1 MIGII
6 SDVHGNYAALMA
18 VLDALDRM
26 RVSEIIC
33 LGDTAGY
40 YCQINECCDAL
51 RGRGI
56 FSLQGNHDWYLSS
69 EEGCPRSTSANRCLA
84 YQRDVVTEENLAW
97 LATLKPR
104 AHLYGI
110 DFVHGGWNDPLDEYF
125 APEPGYFA
133 QIPGNY
139 FASGHTHVQLLWSQD
154 GKTYCNPGA
163 VGQPRDGNPDAGFAV
178 WDGRQFKLFR
188 VPYDVNA
195 TQRAMRDAGFEPY
208 YYDNL
213 AIGARIG
220 GKIDGYPSLAAAKHE
235 AVTYDANG
243 ASSPADTIERDR

>member
-6 SDVHGNYAALMA
+6 SDVHGNYAALTA
-18 VLDALDRM
+18 VLDALDQM

-40 YCQINECCDAL
+40 YCQINECCDTL
-51 RGRGI
+51 RARGI

-69 EEGCPRSTSANRCLA
+69 GEGCPRSTSANRCLT
-84 YQRDVVTEENLAW
+84 YQRETITDENLAW

-104 AHLYGI
+104 AHLHGI
-110 DFVHGGWNDPLDEYF
+110 DMVHGGWNDPLDEYF
-125 APEPGYFA
+125 SPEPGYFA
-133 QIPGNY
+133 QIPGSH

-154 GKTYCNPGA
+154 DKTYCNPGA

-178 WDGRQFKLFR
+178 WDAGQFKLFR
-188 VPYDVNA
+188 VPYDVQA
-195 TQRAMRDAGFEPY
+195 TQRAMHDAGFEPY
-208 YYDNL
+208 YYENL

-220 GKIDGYPSLAAAKHE
+220 GKVDTYPGLAPTTFE
-235 AVTYDANG
+235 TITGDANE
-243 ASSPADTIERDR
+243 ASSSGGDH